1 MTNLVNIYL
10 VYRIL
15 RLFTTPFNEWNA
27 FKTGVIDAEGN
38 IIVPQEKRT
47 TAQDESFTKFDL
59 LILKLKRV
67 LEKLPFGKTRLAS
80 FAAALYLLKEE
91 NNLTGDE
98 DVGQLFLEHYHQGGF
113 DDSMMTYL
121 EEEIANVV
129 GSGAIAGTD
138 ENPPMGKKAQAA
150 FIRRFANN
158 DVFVVDTQRF
168 NQARLGKK
176 KYLKYEKYVGND
188 EVGDAIRQYGR
199 KYPKRPIILQDDKT
213 NAMIFLRYGRSGM
226 FTESF
231 APEVVTSDITIVNE
245 EVTMS
250 DLKKVEQY
258 ADKLFKAIGIDVGF
272 TRHFLDRVNDERN
285 RKQITTDELT
295 ALFKKTFE
303 KHGKRIPKL
312 GPDAEAVINDMQSD
326 INMPFVLKWDRDSE
340 ELDLVAKTVM
350 RKKNFMTSN
359 QKLTV

>member
-1 MTNLVNIYL
+1 MTNLINIYL

-15 RLFTTPFNEWNA
+15 RLFTTPFNEWSA
-27 FKTGVIDAEGN
+27 YSTGVIDAEGN
-38 IIVPQEKRT
+38 IIVPPEKRSI
-47 TAQDESFTKFDL
+47 AQDESFTKFDL
-59 LILKLKRV
+59 LILKLKKV

-80 FAAALYLLKEE
+80 YAAALYLLKEDVKNINEETLEEDFLKYFE
-91 NNLTGDE
+91 NKELI
-98 DVGQLFLEHYHQGGF
+98 
-113 DDSMMTYL
+113 S
-121 EEEIANVV
+121 EEIANVT
-129 GSGAIAGTD
+129 GANVAGTTGD
-138 ENPPMGKKAQAA
+138 PPMGKKAQVA

-188 EVGDAIRQYGR
+188 EVGNAIRAYGR
-199 KYPKRPIILQDDKT
+199 KYPKRPIIIQDSQT
-213 NAMIFLRYGRSGM
+213 NAMTFLRYGRSGM

-231 APEVVTSDITIVNE
+231 APELNE
-245 EVTMS
+245 EVTQA
-250 DLKKVEQY
+250 DLRSIEQY

-303 KHGKRIPKL
+303 KHGKKIPKL

>member
-1 MTNLVNIYL
+1 MTNLINIYL

-15 RLFTTPFNEWNA
+15 RLFTTPFNEWSA
-27 FKTGVIDAEGN
+27 YSTGVIDAEGN
-38 IIVPQEKRT
+38 IIVPPEKRSI
-47 TAQDESFTKFDL
+47 AQDESFTKFDL
-59 LILKLKRV
+59 LILKLKKV

-80 FAAALYLLKEE
+80 YAAALYLLKEDVKNINEETLEEDFLKYFE
-91 NNLTGDE
+91 NKELI
-98 DVGQLFLEHYHQGGF
+98 
-113 DDSMMTYL
+113 S
-121 EEEIANVV
+121 EEIANVT
-129 GSGAIAGTD
+129 GANVAGTTGD
-138 ENPPMGKKAQAA
+138 PPMGKKAQAA

-188 EVGDAIRQYGR
+188 EVGNAIRAYGR
-199 KYPKRPIILQDDKT
+199 KYPKRPIIIQDSQT
-213 NAMIFLRYGRSGM
+213 NAMTFLRYGRSGM

-231 APEVVTSDITIVNE
+231 APELNE
-245 EVTMS
+245 EVTQA
-250 DLKKVEQY
+250 DLRSIEQY

-303 KHGKRIPKL
+303 KHGKKIPKL